1 MGAVT
6 VSVQLCALL
15 DAAPKGAVDV
25 VPYSGSAADAEL
37 IATLVDELAPE
48 HIW

>member
-1 MGAVT
+1 
-6 VSVQLCALL
+6 VQLCALF

-25 VPYSGSAADAEL
+25 VPYSGSAADAAV
-37 IATLVDELAPE
+37 IARVVDELAPE